1 MARMTRVEPEKLYK
15 YITTKYNNNKNI
27 TEEIDRFV
35 LLVCYK
41 NSPTL
46 HAHKLL
52 QFLIKLHYNISL
64 TYKMGACLQNQF
76 FIK

>member
-1 MARMTRVEPEKLYK
+1 MTRVEPEKLFK

-41 NSPTL
+41 NPPTL
-46 HAHKLL
+46 HAHKLM

-64 TYKMGACLQNQF
+64 TYKMGSCLQKQF